1 MSERIQKLLASAGFA
16 SRRQVEAMISE
27 GRIKVNGE
35 LATLGDRAGVRDIIE
50 VDGKIVRLNARPV
63 ERHRVLVYHKPEGEV
78 CTRSDEEGR
87 KTVFERLPK
96 LRSGRWIIVGRLDIN
111 TSGLLLFTTDGDLAN
126 KLMHPSSEIER
137 EYAVRVRG
145 EVTPAMLA
153 ALKKGV
159 ELEDGMAKFD
169 TITDA
174 GGQGFNH
181 WYHVI
186 LSEGRKREV
195 RRLWESQEGLLVS
208 RLQRVRFGNIHL
220 RRGLKP
226 GAWDELEHEEVEAL
240 SLSVGLEAKKKE
252 APKAKKVLKRGQSAQ
267 RKPVRGR
274 GPARPRDAPSGKSRK
289 PKR

>member
-1 MSERIQKLLASAGFA
+1 MSERIQKLLASAGIA
-16 SRRQVEAMISE
+16 SRRQVEAMIE
-27 GRIKVNGE
+27 AGRIKVNGK
-35 LATLGDRAGVRDIIE
+35 LASLGDRAGVRDIIE
-50 VDGKIVRLNARPV
+50 VDGKAVPLNARPL

-145 EVTPAMLA
+145 EVTPEILA
-153 ALKKGV
+153 TLKKGV
-159 ELEDGMAKFD
+159 ELEDGLAKFD

-208 RLQRVRFGNIHL
+208 RLTRVRFGGIHL
-220 RRGLKP
+220 RRGLKL
-226 GAWDELEHEEVEAL
+226 GDWDELEHDAVDAL
-240 SLSVGLEAKKKE
+240 RKSVGIETVKEEAV
-252 APKAKKVLKRGQSAQ
+252 KAKKPLKRNDRVQ
-267 RKPVRGR
+267 RKSVRGR
-274 GPARPRDAPSGKSRK
+274 GPARPTNNGARPTKSR
-289 PKR
+289 R